1 MKRPSIPAFTLAAW
15 LLPAL
20 AWAAP
25 APIEDGGSWL
35 VLYVI
40 NFSLFV
46 YLVSHYAAPAARNFF
61 QERAGAIRGNL
72 NRLQSDF
79 QAAQLEEQQARA
91 ALGKL
96 DAEKAA
102 LQNSMRAETERE
114 TERIEEQARAGAERI
129 KRDGELTAQAAA
141 ERARRELS
149 THLVSIA
156 IQRARELVVRDFG
169 PADQARLVQEFMDAV
184 RAGERS

>member
-1 MKRPSIPAFTLAAW
+1 M
-15 LLPAL
+15 LPAL

-25 APIEDGGSWL
+25 ATAEAGGSWL
-35 VLYVI
+35 VWLLYVI
-40 NFSLFV
+40 NFSIFV

-61 QERAGAIRGNL
+61 HERASAIRGNL

-96 DAEKAA
+96 EAEKAA
-102 LQNSMRAETERE
+102 LQSAMRAETEHE
-114 TERIEEQARAGAERI
+114 TRRIQEQARAAAERI
-129 KRDGELTAQAAA
+129 RRDGELTAQAAA

-149 THLVSIA
+149 ARLVRAA
-156 IQRARELVVRDFG
+156 IESARQLVARDFG
-169 PADQARLVQEFMDAV
+169 PADQSRLVQEFMDVV
-184 RAGERS
+184 RDGERQ